1 MTTWSVGSIPFNIQA
16 KVERYEDLAIMI
28 QATRIGYAKA
38 FKGAWNERDQK
49 NASNEIMQQ
58 KEIGLVT

>member
-1 MTTWSVGSIPFNIQA
+1 MTTWSVGSIPFNVQA

-28 QATRIGYAKA
+28 QTTRIGYAKA

-49 NASNEIMQQ
+49 NASNKIMQ
-58 KEIGLVT
+58 

>member
-1 MTTWSVGSIPFNIQA
+1 VQA

-38 FKGAWNERDQK
+38 FKGAWNERDKK
-49 NASNEIMQQ
+49 NASNKIMQQ